1 MRKIHDFSSFSSLYE
16 ADAPATATPGA
27 LAGMLKDVKAT
38 EASKLYDQTLG
49 LILTTALNSY
59 SSELTFPVKSYDA
72 NIDADMATVKS
83 APVADKPAALKKI
96 MEKVKAASAENT
108 TKGAPD
114 AIDAWVAAGA
124 KAADALESMIN
135 QYKDQPEELKHIND
149 FVNAKIDSYLK
160 GIQDSAKSNDLKDL
174 LSKKNES
181 SYYGESEEIFEGIFQ
196 GKKGLIEDVSKQVTL
211 VTAKL
216 ASLAQT
222 PGMAA
227 EVQKLQSEVNQIAA
241 KMGDLLDKKNNEINK
256 DDVKKAAARLAEI
269 PTEADKIAEKMLK
282 QDSTNKEAAAVLVQA
297 LALVQDAKDKEIV
310 YLQNKE
316 GEETSKKEALK
327 ATAVE
332 YNPEKANEENPKVK
346 EFQQLVMD
354 KFKNVKSI
362 ANLPQFKKMGTDGKF
377 GPGTAAIVKIMKS
390 GYGLENPSSPDLT
403 NALFAELKKE
413 EAIKE
418 SRILSFDAY
427 AGIFE
432 GFDVQAATKT
442 ASTQKSSTGGSGGKA
457 KATTSGPAK
466 PKLLYKKGDTGN
478 VVVAINRIVGQ
489 TADEKNY
496 TDDTVKRVKD
506 FQQLNGKYVDGLA
519 GEDTLKAL
527 YNTRSDSKNPMKLND
542 QKAPRGPWAYKV
554 LADLLVDTYTQ
565 TSKPKEEATA
575 LSDSDIMGET
585 SGLSSFINTILPAA
599 KYAAFLGIAGIPT
612 AVLATAIDVVKDR
625 RNGVKG
631 VVDAMDGWVK
641 ESDLA
646 YVLTI
651 LKALSGK
658 KMKDGTPAIKR
669 FEQLYAMDEKPWI
682 GDATSLAGEVQ
693 DVGTRTM
700 SVKGDLMKEEILK
713 LLGK

>member
-1 MRKIHDFSSFSSLYE
+1 MRKIHDFSSFNALYE
-16 ADAPATATPGA
+16 ADAPATATTGA
-27 LAGMLKDVKAT
+27 LAGFLKDVKAT

-96 MEKVKAASAENT
+96 MEKVKAASGENT
-108 TKGAPD
+108 TKGAQD
-114 AIDAWVAAGA
+114 AVDAWVAAGT
-124 KAADALESMIN
+124 KAADALEAMIN

-160 GIQDSAKSNDLKDL
+160 GIQDSAKSNDLKGL
-174 LSKKNES
+174 LTKKNES
-181 SYYGESEEIFEGIFQ
+181 SYYEGSDEIFEGIFQ

-222 PGMAA
+222 PGMSA
-227 EVQKLQSEVNQIAA
+227 EVQKLQAEVNQIAA

-297 LALVQDAKDKEIV
+297 LTLVQDAKDKEIV

-346 EFQQLVMD
+346 EFQQLVID

-362 ANLPQFKKMGTDGKF
+362 ANLPQFKKMGSDGKF
-377 GPGTAAIVKIMKS
+377 GAGTASIVKIMKS
-390 GYGLENPSSPDLT
+390 GYDLENPNSPDLT
-403 NALFAELKKE
+403 NALFAELRKDE
-413 EAIKE
+413 VIKE
-418 SRILSFDAY
+418 SRILTFDAY
-427 AGIFE
+427 SGISEAFNIE
-432 GFDVQAATKT
+432 AATKT
-442 ASTQKSSTGGSGGKA
+442 ASSQPAA
-457 KATTSGPAK
+457 KKFKYDPSKEAGPAK

-496 TDDTVKRVKD
+496 TDDTVERVKA
-506 FQQLNGKYVDGLA
+506 FQKLNGKHVDGLA
-519 GEDTLKAL
+519 GEDTLRGL
-527 YNTRSDSKNPMKLND
+527 YDTRNGAETPNKLND
-542 QKAPRGPWAYKV
+542 PKAPRGQAAYKI
-554 LADLLVDTYTQ
+554 LADLLKEKYTAKANE
-565 TSKPKEEATA
+565 TEGILT
-575 LSDSDIMGET
+575 DSDLLGET

-599 KYAAFLGIAGIPT
+599 KYVAFIGIPGIST
-612 AVLATAIDVVKDR
+612 AIIGTAIDALKER
-625 RNGVKG
+625 RTGVKG
-631 VVDAMDGWVK
+631 VVDAIDGFVK
-641 ESDLA
+641 ESDLL
-646 YVLTI
+646 YVLTVLQA
-651 LKALSGK
+651 LKGK
-658 KMKDGTPAIKR
+658 KMKDGTSAIER
-669 FEQLYAMDEKPWI
+669 FKKLYKMDE
-682 GDATSLAGEVQ
+682 GEDLVE
-693 DVGTRTM
+693 DIESVGTKTM
-700 SVKGDLMKEEILK
+700 SVKGDLIKEEILK

>member
-1 MRKIHDFSSFSSLYE
+1 MRKIHDFSSFNALYE
-16 ADAPATATPGA
+16 ADAPATATTGA
-27 LAGMLKDVKAT
+27 LAGFLKDVKAT

-96 MEKVKAASAENT
+96 MEKVKAASGENT
-108 TKGAPD
+108 TKGAQD
-114 AIDAWVAAGA
+114 AVDAWVAAGT
-124 KAADALESMIN
+124 KAADALEAMIN

-160 GIQDSAKSNDLKDL
+160 GIQDSAKSNDLKGL
-174 LSKKNES
+174 LTKKNES
-181 SYYGESEEIFEGIFQ
+181 SYYEGSDEIFEGIFQ

-222 PGMAA
+222 PGMSA
-227 EVQKLQSEVNQIAA
+227 EVQKLQAEVNQIAA

-297 LALVQDAKDKEIV
+297 LTLVQDAKDKEIV

-346 EFQQLVMD
+346 EFQQLVID

-362 ANLPQFKKMGTDGKF
+362 ANLPQFKKMGSDGKF
-377 GPGTAAIVKIMKS
+377 GAGTASIVKIMKS
-390 GYGLENPSSPDLT
+390 GYDLENPNSPDLT
-403 NALFAELKKE
+403 NALFAELRKDE
-413 EAIKE
+413 VIKE
-418 SRILSFDAY
+418 SRILTFDAY
-427 AGIFE
+427 SGISEAFNIE
-432 GFDVQAATKT
+432 AATKT
-442 ASTQKSSTGGSGGKA
+442 ASSQPAA
-457 KATTSGPAK
+457 KKFKYDPSKEAGPAK

-506 FQQLNGKYVDGLA
+506 FQELNGKYVDGLA

-554 LADLLVDTYTQ
+554 LADLLGDTYTQ
-565 TSKPKEEATA
+565 TSKPKEEAAA
-575 LSDSDIMGET
+575 LSDTDIMGET

-599 KYAAFLGIAGIPT
+599 KYAAFLGFPLGA
-612 AVLATAIDVVKDR
+612 AVAATAIDALKDR

-631 VVDAMDGWVK
+631 VVDALDGYVK

-658 KMKDGTPAIKR
+658 KMKDGKPAIKR
-669 FEQLYAMDEKPWI
+669 FQELYAMDEKPWI
-682 GDATSLAGEVQ
+682 GGAETLAGEVES
-693 DVGTRTM
+693 VGTKTL
-700 SVKGDLMKEEILK
+700 SVKADTMKEEIAK
-713 LLGK
+713 LLK